1 MRKIGLTDIIKI
13 ILLYIESIDR
23 ILQTTSDQV
32 SSVYLRAFKKEKL
45 LELWTQNDT
54 SYHFV
59 KRYNFTATSGVLGPK
74 KQEGDLQIPEGFYF
88 IDAFNPNSK
97 FHLSFRINYPNQ
109 ADLVRNKN
117 TENPGSDIYVHGGNS
132 SIGCIAIGDENIEEL
147 FSICHKLFLKNTPIQ
162 VHIFPCKMEDENL
175 AKITNDFPVNFEFW
189 KSIQPMYH
197 FFQSHK
203 MLGEVTGCDA
213 AGNYQ
218 LAIPFD

>member
-1 MRKIGLTDIIKI
+1 MNNLAENNADRLA
-13 ILLYIESIDR
+13 SI
-23 ILQTTSDQV
+23 
-32 SSVYLRAFKKEKL
+32 YLRAFKEEQI
-45 LELWTQNDT
+45 LELWSNNDIQ
-54 SYHFV
+54 YHLI
-59 KRYNFTATSGVLGPK
+59 KSYNFTATSGVLGPK

-88 IDAFNPNSK
+88 IDAFNPKSK

-109 ADLVRNKN
+109 ADLLRNKN

-132 SIGCIAIGDENIEEL
+132 SVGCIAIGDENIEEL
-147 FSICHKLFLKNTPIQ
+147 FSICHTLFQKKIPIP

-175 AKITNDFPVNFEFW
+175 AKITEDFPANFEFW
-189 KSIQPMYH
+189 KSIQPMYR